1 MGRFKM
7 KKAAFAD
14 YFFIGVNL
22 FCIFAT
28 AKFIPPKFIHTP
40 RMNRKRSYTEDS
52 IYLLVWLLLA
62 IAPLLVSWLQEVSDL
77 VDEIN
82 WPGIFKSWRQLLP
95 FLIVF
100 VVHNW
105 LLAPLLVY
113 RRRPWLYFS
122 FTSLIFVFFV
132 FYQCANR
139 PRRPMSHE
147 PPRQEQFEGSYDE
160 ADNRWPLPPP
170 EGERFGGNEAM
181 SVLENRQPIKKV
193 TLPPPIMGLHDFFSA
208 VFLLLILALNLS
220 VKYYFKHSAEV
231 QRFESLEKERIRQQ
245 LAYLRYQVNPHFFMN
260 TLNNIHSLIDI
271 DPERAQSSIVVLSR
285 LMRYALYEGD
295 HDFVAVQREIDFL
308 HNYVELMRVRCSDDV
323 DIQFDVH
330 QTQPTALMPPLLLVS
345 VVENAFKYGISV
357 HRPSFVHLSIDAT
370 DERLTFCCSNSNH
383 QRASGINE
391 AKDGGIGLRNIRQ
404 RLDLLFPGDYRLDI
418 DEGHDVYTAHLEI
431 PLRQAAH
438 LERFKLAP

>member
-1 MGRFKM
+1 M
-7 KKAAFAD
+7 KNAVFAD
-14 YFFIGVNL
+14 YFFIGVSL

-28 AKFIPPKFIHTP
+28 AKFIPPKNVHTP
-40 RMNRKRSYTEDS
+40 RMTRKRSYTEDL

-82 WPGIFKSWRQLLP
+82 WPGIFRTWRQLLP

-122 FTSLIFVFFV
+122 FTSLIFVLFV
-132 FYQCANR
+132 FYQCANH
-139 PRRPMSHE
+139 PKRPMSHE
-147 PPRQEQFEGSYDE
+147 PPRQEQFEGSFDE
-160 ADNRWPLPPP
+160 ADNHWPMPAP
-170 EGERFGGNEAM
+170 ERESLGGKE
-181 SVLENRQPIKKV
+181 VTPDLENHQPIKKAD
-193 TLPPPIMGLHDFFSA
+193 LPPPPPFIGLHDFFSA
-208 VFLLLILALNLS
+208 IFLLLILALNLS
-220 VKYYFKHSAEV
+220 VKYYFKHSTEV
-231 QRFESLEKERIRQQ
+231 QRFESLEKERIRHQ

-308 HNYVELMRVRCSDDV
+308 HNYVELMRMRCHDDV
-323 DIQFDVH
+323 DIQFGVH
-330 QTQPTALMPPLLLVS
+330 LMQPTALMPPLLLVS

-357 HRPSFVHLSIDAT
+357 QRPSFVHLSVDAT
-370 DERLTFCCSNSNH
+370 DERLTFTCSNSNH
-383 QRASGINE
+383 QRASGIEE

-438 LERFKLAP
+438 LEKFKLVP